1 MDISFNVLQG
11 EAPDV
16 LPAFVKKKKIGSV
29 VADFLPLRKPIQW
42 LNDVAEKLPKDV
54 AFCQVNFGFISKFW
68 SFYNVWDTI

>member
-11 EAPDV
+11 EAPAA
-16 LPAFVKKKKIGSV
+16 LPDFVKSKKIGSV

-54 AFCQVNFGFISKFW
+54 ALCQVNCGLIWNFLPF
-68 SFYNVWDTI
+68 